1 MLYTLTPTL
10 KQYCI
15 AALRSR
21 QYRKCTVL
29 WFAFTT
35 LNSYYDLFGLSTLA
49 CACANSQ
56 KKTLIKIYVC
66 MPVCMCIL
74 CITYI
79 YIYMYVHMCIMVPL
93 YMDVNMD
100 VKVTVTGNVVEE
112 TDMDMNIVMHM

>member
-1 MLYTLTPTL
+1 MLYTLTPIL

-15 AALRSR
+15 SALQSR

-56 KKTLIKIYVC
+56 KKHIDYNLC
-66 MPVCMCIL
+66 MHACMHVYIMY
-74 CITYI
+74 YI

>member
-15 AALRSR
+15 SALRSR

-56 KKTLIKIYVC
+56 KNILITIDVC
-66 MPVCMCIL
+66 MPVRMRIL
-74 CITYI
+74 YTI